1 MLSLNVRILFW
12 PHGILLRKCYKNK
25 YPAFFLGEL
34 DNMLNNISVRTFII
48 LFLVFTLFVINVVE
62 VMLSA
67 GLDVII
73 YADVVSVISILCLWW
88 YMTKYLVVPINTVK
102 KSIEEVT
109 SGNLAISIP
118 EFGNNCAGRLIPGIN
133 SLSNNISAL
142 VNEIRTSSQ
151 TAMALSEQLA
161 ERSAELSVK
170 TEQQSG
176 ALTQTAANMEEIAVS
191 TRNNA
196 DNTQMAST
204 QANIASQSARQGGEL
219 MIKVAA
225 NMRSITECAEQM
237 TEIITLIDGIAFQTN
252 ILALNAAVE
261 AARAGEHG
269 KGFSVVAGEVRIL
282 AHRSAEA
289 AKNIKRLIDETHHNV
304 QQGAGI
310 VREAEKNMQD
320 IVDGA
325 GQLNQL
331 MGEIRSTTQEQEK
344 GITRI
349 TQALAELENVTQSNA
364 VMVDELSDSSGVL
377 KSQVNDL
384 QSRTH
389 KFRLSNTSS
398 NELFGRARVS
408 SGISARDK
416 YGHSF

>member
-1 MLSLNVRILFW
+1 
-12 PHGILLRKCYKNK
+12 
-25 YPAFFLGEL
+25 
-34 DNMLNNISVRTFII
+34 MLNNISVRTFIT
-48 LFLVFTLFVINVVE
+48 LFLVCTVVALNIVE
-62 VMLSA
+62 VILSA
-67 GLDVII
+67 GFDVII
-73 YADVVSVISILCLWW
+73 GTDVVCTISLLYLWW

-109 SGNLAISIP
+109 AGNLAMSIP

-133 SLSNNISAL
+133 SLASNISTL
-142 VNEIRTSSQ
+142 VSEIRSSSR
-151 TAMALSEQLA
+151 TVMTLSEQLA

-176 ALTQTAANMEEIAVS
+176 ALMQTATNMDEIAVS

-196 DNTQMAST
+196 DNTQMASA
-204 QANIASQSARQGGEL
+204 QANIATQSARQGGDL
-219 MIKVAA
+219 MVQVAT
-225 NMRSITECAEQM
+225 NMRSITDCAQQM
-237 TEIITLIDGIAFQTN
+237 TEIIALIDGIAFQTN

-289 AKNIKRLIDETHHNV
+289 AKSIKRLIDETHHNV
-304 QQGAGI
+304 QQGAAV

-320 IVDGA
+320 IVGGA

-331 MGEIRSTTQEQEK
+331 MAEILTTTREQEN

-349 TQALAELENVTQSNA
+349 TRALTELENVTQSN
-364 VMVDELSDSSGVL
+364 VSMVDELSDSSGIL

-384 QSRTH
+384 LSRTH
-389 KFRLSNTSS
+389 KFRLSKNMPVETTTILHRDPPVSG
-398 NELFGRARVS
+398 LRQRV
-408 SGISARDK
+408 K
-416 YGHSF
+416 YGSSF

>member
-1 MLSLNVRILFW
+1 MFRFRYGVMAIYIADAIKIIPALF
-12 PHGILLRKCYKNK
+12 
-25 YPAFFLGEL
+25 L
-34 DNMLNNISVRTFII
+34 DKQDHMLNNISVRTFII
-48 LFLVFTLFVINVVE
+48 LFLVFTLVIVNVVE
-62 VMLSA
+62 FILSA
-67 GLDVII
+67 RLDVII
-73 YADVVSVISILCLWW
+73 YANIVNAISILCLWW

-102 KSIEEVT
+102 RSIEEVT

-133 SLSNNISAL
+133 SLSNNISSL
-142 VNEIRTSSQ
+142 VSEIRTSSR
-151 TAMALSEQLA
+151 TAMTLSEQLA

-176 ALTQTAANMEEIAVS
+176 ALMQTTANMDEIAVS

-196 DNTQMAST
+196 DNTQMASA
-204 QANIASQSARQGGEL
+204 QANIATQSARQGGEL
-219 MIKVAA
+219 MVQVAS

-289 AKNIKRLIDETHHNV
+289 AKNIKRLIDETHYNV
-304 QQGAGI
+304 QQGAAV

-331 MGEIRSTTQEQEK
+331 MGEILTTTQEQEK
-344 GITRI
+344 GITKI

-364 VMVDELSDSSGVL
+364 IMVDELSDSSGIL

-389 KFRLSNTSS
+389 KFRLSTISVADPLTQSRGSS
-398 NELFGRARVS
+398 VVT
-408 SGISARDK
+408 GISRRDR

>member
-1 MLSLNVRILFW
+1 
-12 PHGILLRKCYKNK
+12 
-25 YPAFFLGEL
+25 
-34 DNMLNNISVRTFII
+34 MLNNISVRTFII
-48 LFLVFTLFVINVVE
+48 SFLILTHFILNVME
-62 VMLSA
+62 LLLSA

-73 YADVVSVISILCLWW
+73 YTNVVSLVSILCLWW

-133 SLSNNISAL
+133 SLSSNISTL
-142 VNEIRTSSQ
+142 VSEIRTSSR
-151 TAMALSEQLA
+151 TAMMLSEQLA

-176 ALTQTAANMEEIAVS
+176 ALTQTAASMDEIAIS

-196 DNTQMAST
+196 ENTQLASA
-204 QANIASQSARQGGEL
+204 QANIATQSARQGGEL
-219 MIKVAA
+219 MVQVAT
-225 NMRSITECAEQM
+225 NMHSITECAQQM
-237 TEIITLIDGIAFQTN
+237 TEIIALIDGIAFQTN

-261 AARAGEHG
+261 SARAGEHG
-269 KGFSVVAGEVRIL
+269 KGFSVVAGEVRTL

-289 AKNIKRLIDETHHNV
+289 AKNIKRLIDETHYNV
-304 QQGAGI
+304 REGAAI

-320 IVDGA
+320 IVGGA

-331 MGEIRSTTQEQEK
+331 MGEILTTTREQEK
-344 GITRI
+344 GIVKI
-349 TQALAELENVTQSNA
+349 TQALAELESVTQSNA
-364 VMVDELSDSSGVL
+364 TMVDELSGSSGIL
-377 KSQVNDL
+377 KNQVNDL
-384 QSRTH
+384 QLRTH
-389 KFRLSNTSS
+389 KFNLSNASS
-398 NELFGRARVS
+398 PELFAQPRGATTPPALSR
-408 SGISARDK
+408 RDK

>member
-1 MLSLNVRILFW
+1 
-12 PHGILLRKCYKNK
+12 
-25 YPAFFLGEL
+25 
-34 DNMLNNISVRTFII
+34 MLNNISVRTFIV
-48 LFLVFTLFVINVVE
+48 LFLVITAVALNVVE
-62 VMLSA
+62 IILAA
-67 GLDVII
+67 GIDVII
-73 YADVVSVISILCLWW
+73 CSNSVSIISLLCLWW
-88 YMTKYLVVPINTVK
+88 YMTKYLVMPINTVK
-102 KSIEEVT
+102 RSIEEVT

-133 SLSNNISAL
+133 SLSSNISTL
-142 VNEIRTSSQ
+142 VNEIRISSQ

-176 ALTQTAANMEEIAVS
+176 ALMQTAANMDEIAVN

-196 DNTQMAST
+196 DNTQ
-204 QANIASQSARQGGEL
+204 IASAQATIATQCARQGGEL
-219 MIKVAA
+219 MVQVAA

-269 KGFSVVAGEVRIL
+269 KGFSVVAGEVRKL
-282 AHRSAEA
+282 AHRSADA
-289 AKNIKRLIDETHHNV
+289 AKNIKQLIAQTHQNV
-304 QQGAGI
+304 QQGAAI

-320 IVDGA
+320 IVGGA

-331 MGEIRSTTQEQEK
+331 MGEILTTTQEQEK
-344 GITRI
+344 GIIRI
-349 TQALAELENVTQSNA
+349 THALAELENVTQSNA
-364 VMVDELSDSSGVL
+364 AMVDELSDSSGIL
-377 KSQVNDL
+377 KNQVIDL

-389 KFRLSNTSS
+389 QFRLSKTL
-398 NELFGRARVS
+398 EPAIRQRA
-408 SGISARDK
+408 
-416 YGHSF
+416 

>member
-1 MLSLNVRILFW
+1 
-12 PHGILLRKCYKNK
+12 
-25 YPAFFLGEL
+25 
-34 DNMLNNISVRTFII
+34 MLNDISVRTFII
-48 LFLVFTLFVINVVE
+48 SFLILTLFILNVMELLLSSGVNVV
-62 VMLSA
+62 
-67 GLDVII
+67 ITTN
-73 YADVVSVISILCLWW
+73 VVSLVSISCLWL

-109 SGNLAISIP
+109 AGNLAISIP

-133 SLSNNISAL
+133 SLSSNISAL
-142 VNEIRTSSQ
+142 VGEIRTSSR
-151 TAMALSEQLA
+151 TAMTLSEQLA

-176 ALTQTAANMEEIAVS
+176 ALTQTAASMDEIAIS

-196 DNTQMAST
+196 DNTQLASA
-204 QANIASQSARQGGEL
+204 QANIATQSARQGGEL
-219 MIKVAA
+219 MVQVAT
-225 NMRSITECAEQM
+225 NMHSITECAQQM
-237 TEIITLIDGIAFQTN
+237 TEIIALIDGIAFQTN

-261 AARAGEHG
+261 SARAGEHG
-269 KGFSVVAGEVRIL
+269 KGFSVVAGEVRTL

-289 AKNIKRLIDETHHNV
+289 AKNIKRLIDETHYNV
-304 QQGAGI
+304 REGAAI

-320 IVDGA
+320 IVGGA
-325 GQLNQL
+325 GQLSQL
-331 MGEIRSTTQEQEK
+331 MGEILTTTREQEK
-344 GITRI
+344 GIVKI

-364 VMVDELSDSSGVL
+364 IMVDELSDSSGIL

-389 KFRLSNTSS
+389 KFNLSHNSTTESFVLPRGAATPPGLS
-398 NELFGRARVS
+398 R
-408 SGISARDK
+408 RDK

>member
-1 MLSLNVRILFW
+1 
-12 PHGILLRKCYKNK
+12 
-25 YPAFFLGEL
+25 
-34 DNMLNNISVRTFII
+34 MLNDISVRTFII
-48 LFLVFTLFVINVVE
+48 LFLLITAVALNVFEIIF
-62 VMLSA
+62 SA
-67 GLDVII
+67 PPVII
-73 YADVVSVISILCLWW
+73 IGTNLVSFTSILCLWW

-102 KSIEEVT
+102 RSIEEVT

-133 SLSNNISAL
+133 SLSSNISTL

-176 ALTQTAANMEEIAVS
+176 ALMQTAANMDEIAVS

-196 DNTQMAST
+196 ENTQMASAK
-204 QANIASQSARQGGEL
+204 ANIATLSARQGGDL
-219 MIKVAA
+219 MVQVAT
-225 NMRSITECAEQM
+225 NMQSITECAQQM

-269 KGFSVVAGEVRIL
+269 KGFSVVAGEVRML
-282 AHRSAEA
+282 AHRSADA
-289 AKNIKRLIDETHHNV
+289 AKNIKHLIAQTHENV
-304 QQGAGI
+304 QQGAAI

-320 IVDGA
+320 IVGGA

-331 MGEIRSTTQEQEK
+331 MGEILTTTQEQEK
-344 GITRI
+344 GIISI
-349 TQALAELENVTQSNA
+349 THALAELENVTQSNA
-364 VMVDELSDSSGVL
+364 IMVDELSDSSDIL
-377 KSQVNDL
+377 KNQVTDL

-389 KFRLSNTSS
+389 KFPLSHAFES
-398 NELFGRARVS
+398 ERRQRA
-408 SGISARDK
+408 
-416 YGHSF
+416 